1 MQFLR
6 VPIVYNTKNALE
18 TKLIQSIDKIAS
30 YIYSKLTIW
39 SNAQTHGLAKASSNM
54 ALI

>member
-1 MQFLR
+1 MPWTTLTFQ
-6 VPIVYNTKNALE
+6 NALE
-18 TKLIQSIDKIAS
+18 TKPIQSIDKIAS
-30 YIYSKLTIW
+30 YICSTYSKLTIW